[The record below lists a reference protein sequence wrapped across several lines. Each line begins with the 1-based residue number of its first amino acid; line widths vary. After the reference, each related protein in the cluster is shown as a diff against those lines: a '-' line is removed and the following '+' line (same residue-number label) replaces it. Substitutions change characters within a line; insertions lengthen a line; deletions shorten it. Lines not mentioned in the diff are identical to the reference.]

1 MKKLLLSASLVL
13 LSTLVFAQNK
23 DSLMIKKISDDVMQ
37 NGTAYKNLRV
47 LCKQVGPRLSG
58 SPQAQKAVEQTAKIM
73 KEMGADTV
81 YLQEC
86 MVPHW
91 VRGKKEETKLIYAN
105 GTSKVL
111 KAVALGNSI
120 ATPAAGIT
128 APVIEVKSFAEL
140 EQLGR
145 KVVEGKIV
153 FFNYPMN
160 SLFINTFRAY
170 GDAIGYRVAGPSI
183 AAKYGAKAI
192 VIRSLASNPDDHPHT
207 GVTVYADSLPKIPAL
222 ALSTNDAEFLS
233 RELKK
238 KMVTKLFVRTSC
250 QMLPDA
256 KSYNVV
262 GEIRGTDFP
271 DEIIT
276 VGGHLDSWDLAEG
289 AHDDGTG
296 CVQSM
301 EVIRIFRS
309 LGIKPRRTIRAVMF
323 MNEENG
329 GHGGDKYAELAKASD
344 KKFIF
349 ALESDAGG
357 FTPRGLAFSGTQA
370 QKAKIWQWQTLFEPY
385 GVESFVEGGGEA
397 DIEALQPL
405 GTVVAGLLPD
415 SQRYFD
421 VHHAETDVLEAV
433 SPRELNLGAINMAGI
448 IYLISEYGL

>member
-1 MKKLLLSASLVL
+1 MKKLLFAGSLAFL
-13 LSTLVFAQNK
+13 CTFAFAQNR
-23 DSLMIKKISDDVMQ
+23 DSIMIKKISDDVMQ
-37 NGTAYKNLRV
+37 NGTAYKNLKV

-58 SPQAQKAVEQTAKIM
+58 SPQAQKAVEQTAKM
-73 KEMGADTV
+73 MRDMGADTV
-81 YLQEC
+81 YFQEC

-91 VRGKKEETKLIYAN
+91 VRGKKEETKLIYSN
-105 GTSKVL
+105 GTSKTL
-111 KAVALGNSI
+111 KACALGNSI

-128 APVIEVKSFAEL
+128 ATVIEVKSFAEL
-140 EQLGR
+140 EQLGK
-145 KVVEGKIV
+145 KVLEGKIV

-160 SLFINTFRAY
+160 PLFLETFRAY
-170 GDAIGYRVAGPSI
+170 GDAIGYRVMGPSI
-183 AAKYGAKAI
+183 AAKYGAKAV

-207 GVTVYADSLPKIPAL
+207 GVTAYVDSLPKIPAL
-222 ALSTNDAEFLS
+222 ALSTNDADFLS
-233 RELKK
+233 RELRK
-238 KMVTKLFVRTSC
+238 KMITKLFIRTNC

-262 GEIRGTDFP
+262 GEIRGTEFP

-329 GHGGDKYAELAKASD
+329 GRGGDKYAELAKASN
-344 KKFIF
+344 KRFIF

-357 FTPRGLAFSGTQA
+357 FTPRALGFSGTTE
-370 QKAKIWQWQTLFEPY
+370 QKAKIWQWQSLFEPY
-385 GVESFVEGGGEA
+385 GVSNFIVGGSEA
-397 DIEALQPL
+397 DIEGLQNL
-405 GTVVAGLLPD
+405 GTVLSGLMPD

-421 VHHAETDVLEAV
+421 VHHSEADVLEAV

-448 IYLISEYGL
+448 IYLVSEYGL